1 MTDAARQRRPAEPC
15 GRDVKQLAG
24 LALFVPLALAAGA
37 FTVENLQPVAVSFWP
52 LPAGI
57 EVPVSVWTFSA
68 LAAGTLLGIAVG
80 WLAGGRWRRRARR
93 AERRLRRLERE
104 TEAAP
109 GASPAAGRETR
120 VPPGRA
126 ADG

>member
-1 MTDAARQRRPAEPC
+1 MTDAARQRRPAER

-57 EVPVSVWTFSA
+57 EVPVSVWTFFA

-104 TEAAP
+104 AEAVP
-109 GASPAAGRETR
+109 D
-120 VPPGRA
+120 VPPPPAKGARA
-126 ADG
+126 LPDRPADG